1 MYFYLSKIL
10 APFLNP
16 TNLLFLTLIIFF
28 VLYYKNKKKIFSKF
42 IITNILLL
50 LFISFLPIGNLGI
63 KFLEKDFLNKER
75 LQNIDNIIVLS
86 GSDKRIIS
94 SIKLANMFE
103 NSKIY
108 FVGGNPYLIKS
119 PQNDDIILAKNFYED
134 LNFNIKRINFIGK
147 SRNTIENIKEIK
159 KLNIDYSKTVLI
171 TSAFHMK
178 RSLMIAKKFNLN
190 LQPYAT
196 DFKSHSKQSILNR
209 YQVFDVASNLNKFNL
224 FFREILGM
232 LTFKLTA

>member
-1 MYFYLSKIL
+1 M
-10 APFLNP
+10 
-16 TNLLFLTLIIFF
+16 LTI
-28 VLYYKNKKKIFSKF
+28 
-42 IITNILLL
+42 NILLL
-50 LFISFLPIGNLGI
+50 IFISFLPIGNLGI
-63 KFLEKDFLNKER
+63 RYLENDFLNKAR
-75 LQNIDNIIVLS
+75 PQNIENIIVLS
-86 GSDKRIIS
+86 GSDKRILYS
-94 SIKLANMFE
+94 VELANMFE

-119 PQNDDIILAKNFYED
+119 QQNDEIILAKNFYEN
-134 LNFNIKRINFIGK
+134 LNFNIKRINFIGR
-147 SRNTIENIKEIK
+147 SRNTIENFKEIK
-159 KLNIDYSKTVLI
+159 KLNLDYSKTVLI

-196 DFKSHSKQSILNR
+196 DFKSYSEQSILNR

-232 LTFKLTA
+232 LTFKLST

>member
-1 MYFYLSKIL
+1 M
-10 APFLNP
+10 
-16 TNLLFLTLIIFF
+16 LTI
-28 VLYYKNKKKIFSKF
+28 
-42 IITNILLL
+42 NILLL
-50 LFISFLPIGNLGI
+50 IFISFLPIGNLGI
-63 KFLEKDFLNKER
+63 RYLENDFLNKAR
-75 LQNIDNIIVLS
+75 PQNIENIIVLS
-86 GSDKRIIS
+86 GSDKRILYS
-94 SIKLANMFE
+94 VELANMFE

-119 PQNDDIILAKNFYED
+119 PQNDDIILAKNFYEN

-147 SRNTIENIKEIK
+147 SRNTIENFKEIK
-159 KLNIDYSKTVLI
+159 KLNLDFSKTILI

-196 DFKSHSKQSILNR
+196 DFKFYSEQSFLNR
-209 YQVFDVASNLNKFNL
+209 YQVFDVASNLNKFNI

-232 LTFKLTA
+232 LTFKLST